1 MRAVRPGCLQTI
13 ILEGVILYMH
23 VCVHL
28 RRPQGKPPLVSVGLC
43 AHAFYS
49 LKKIAHSAH
58 ATYCTHFSPNLCDS
72 LCFLP
77 IFASKFDNF
86 GVYLGGVPPQ
96 RRSAA
101 PKTLFGHLGRVYV
114 WFLVDFGLILGTIW
128 GSIWMFFCRIFGP
141 EFWPAFW
148 WHIWQI

>member
-1 MRAVRPGCLQTI
+1 MRPGCLQTT

-58 ATYCTHFSPNLCDS
+58 ATYCMHFSPNLCDS
-72 LCFLP
+72 LIFLS
-77 IFASKFDNF
+77 IFVSKFDHF
-86 GVYLGGVPPQ
+86 GVYFGGGYPLRGGLWHLKRSLGTSGE
-96 RRSAA
+96 SMC
-101 PKTLFGHLGRVYV
+101 
-114 WFLVDFGLILGTIW
+114 DFWSILG
-128 GSIWMFFCRIFGP
+128 SF
-141 EFWPAFW
+141 
-148 WHIWQI
+148 